1 MPVFSKENESILFVH
16 IPKCGGSSI
25 SKVFQKNNWEE
36 SFSVRGKSLSEIEY
50 LKSSPQHYHG
60 EIIKNIFEI
69 SKFNKIFTIVRNP
82 FNRLKSEFYR
92 QLNNEISTNKSPED
106 WFNNVLEKYNQ
117 NNYIYDNHIRPQNEF
132 ILEKIHIFKLEE
144 GLKKVYEYIF
154 DQRFLFIKEP
164 KLKNMKYD
172 HLIEGQFLK
181 IKSKV
186 EDFYSKDYELLKY
199 KI

>member
-1 MPVFSKENESILFVH
+1 MPVFSKENKSILFVH

-25 SKVFQKNNWEE
+25 SKIFQKNNWEE

-60 EIIKNIFEI
+60 EIIKNIFDI

-82 FNRLKSEFYR
+82 FNRLKSEFYW
-92 QLNNEISTNKSPED
+92 QLNNKISTNKSPED

-154 DQRFLFIKEP
+154 DKRFLFIKEP
-164 KLKNMKYD
+164 KLKKMKYD
-172 HLIEGQFLK
+172 QLIEGQFLK

>member
-82 FNRLKSEFYR
+82 FNRLKSEFYW

>member
-1 MPVFSKENESILFVH
+1 MPVFSKENKSILFVH

-25 SKVFQKNNWEE
+25 SKIFQKNNWEE

-60 EIIKNIFEI
+60 EIIKNIFDI
-69 SKFNKIFTIVRNP
+69 SKFNKIFTICRNP
-82 FNRLKSEFYR
+82 FNRLKSEFYW
-92 QLNNEISTNKSPED
+92 QLNNKISTSKSPED

-117 NNYIYDNHIRPQNEF
+117 NNYVYDNHIRPQNEF
-132 ILEKIHIFKLEE
+132 ILDKIHIFKLED

-164 KLKNMKYD
+164 KLKKMKYD
-172 HLIEGQFLK
+172 QLIEEQFLK